1 VVLPWF
7 YGEEKGFNRY
17 REYWPQALI
26 INMAYEQIYQK
37 IQEGLKVI
45 EGPYAS
51 TKMRFSAWGQ
61 FYTDFLSSHGIPR
74 ELVTI
79 CGNPSYGLYLEP
91 YRKYFVDRAALANRH
106 GLDSGKRW
114 VFFPENYRAAF
125 MSREQLDRFERTM
138 NQPGISDHFREF
150 AETSLREV
158 CRWLEDVP
166 EGTQVI
172 LRPRPAVGMEPFVAK
187 VGPWLEGFKDR
198 VFITTDATVRE
209 WILASDLTISS
220 YSTSLIE
227 ASLADKDIAILEP
240 VSFPDY
246 ARYDWCD
253 LVGSARTREGARGL
267 WSGESALGDGSALK
281 AWAMDLAMAGGDPL
295 ANTAAWIAS
304 VHSEN
309 PQGIAERAD
318 GKWGMKAGLRAAGDS
333 LKWRLRGQR
342 ERIPMKDWF
351 SDEDAEART
360 ARWREILK

>member
-1 VVLPWF
+1 
-7 YGEEKGFNRY
+7 
-17 REYWPQALI
+17 
-26 INMAYEQIYQK
+26 
-37 IQEGLKVI
+37 
-45 EGPYAS
+45 
-51 TKMRFSAWGQ
+51 
-61 FYTDFLSSHGIPR
+61 
-74 ELVTI
+74 
-79 CGNPSYGLYLEP
+79 
-91 YRKYFVDRAALANRH
+91 
-106 GLDSGKRW
+106 
-114 VFFPENYRAAF
+114 
-125 MSREQLDRFERTM
+125 
-138 NQPGISDHFREF
+138 
-150 AETSLREV
+150 
-158 CRWLEDVP
+158 
-166 EGTQVI
+166 
-172 LRPRPAVGMEPFVAK
+172 MEPFVAK
-187 VGPWLEGFKDR
+187 VGPWLDGFKDR

-253 LVGSARTREGARGL
+253 LVGSARTREEARGL
-267 WSGESALGDGSALK
+267 WSGESALGEGSALK

-360 ARWREILK
+360 ARWREILT